1 MTNAK
6 ESSYSLRPWLSR
18 EDLDVVLADEDNLLS
33 QRILPRRDSDFIS
46 IVTVIGQVDPTY
58 TADLRPVST
67 SE

>member
-18 EDLDVVLADEDNLLS
+18 EDLDVVLADEDNLLG

-46 IVTVIGQVDPTY
+46 IVTVIGQVDSTY